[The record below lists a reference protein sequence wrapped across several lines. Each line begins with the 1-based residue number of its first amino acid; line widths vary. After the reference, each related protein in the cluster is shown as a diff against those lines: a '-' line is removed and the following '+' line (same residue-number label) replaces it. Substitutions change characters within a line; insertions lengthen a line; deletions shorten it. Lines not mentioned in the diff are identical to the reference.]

1 MGQVFDPG
9 ALLGTSYPVRG
20 GYRVRLRI
28 ARTSD
33 ASSIRG
39 LLERLNLGPADLEV
53 ARLVQFDPRRRC
65 VLCATALI
73 DGSETLVGVGAVDLD
88 GPVSGVP
95 DTLIVDAP
103 LADELPGLLT
113 AALAG
118 RARLTAARAA

>member
-1 MGQVFDPG
+1 M
-9 ALLGTSYPVRG
+9 GTSYPIRG

-33 ASSIRG
+33 ASSIRA

-118 RARLTAARAA
+118 RARLTVPRAA